1 MKPVYTHDCDNC
13 KYLGTDTIDGDVVD
27 FYYCHD
33 SEDTMFSSLIARY
46 SSDGGDY
53 SSGTDFCMSS
63 PYLNKALQ
71 MAVEQNLLTKEELKY
86 IKLHQDKW
94 FDYYITTPEYAKG
107 IDNRW
112 EGKTRFVI
120 T

>member
-1 MKPVYTHDCDNC
+1 MKPVYIHDCDNC
-13 KYLGTDTIDGDVVD
+13 KYLGTDTIDDNVLD
-27 FYYCHD
+27 FYYCHR
-33 SEDTMFSSLIARY
+33 EDPMFSSLIARY

-53 SSGTDFCMSS
+53 SSGVEFCMPSI
-63 PYLNKALQ
+63 YLNKALE
-71 MAVEQNLLTKEELKY
+71 MAVKQNVLTLEELKY
-86 IKLHQDKW
+86 IKNQQEIW
-94 FDYYITTPEYAKG
+94 FNYYNKTPDYAKG